1 VPGVRLT
8 QISVDQRP
16 RRIPLTRSLDASSAS
31 ELEATLARS
40 ECCVV
45 ACRDVTAVDADV
57 LRAFVLAHERV
68 EARGSHL
75 IFLGLHGAP
84 LEQVRLRCLDE
95 ILRVA

>member
-1 VPGVRLT
+1 MA

-16 RRIPLTRSLDASSAS
+16 RRVRLTGSLDASSAA
-31 ELEATLARS
+31 ELEEALSRS

-45 ACRDVTAVDADV
+45 DCRGVTALDGDV
-57 LRAFVLAHERV
+57 LRAFVAAHEHV

-75 IFLGLHGAP
+75 IFLGLHGSP

-95 ILRVA
+95 ILHVA